1 MVTFVKA
8 EINLKY
14 LILLPLGGIKMSD
27 NNIDLEVLGKNRA
40 YRLKVGD
47 VTFVALKLEGFK
59 AASMG
64 AEISQ
69 MGFGA
74 GGGKTE
80 TNDWL
85 IVVQDRNGVY
95 PDDVWKHKAARMVAN
110 VSGTYVENITMANQ
124 FPENE

>member
-64 AEISQ
+64 AEVSP
-69 MGFGA
+69 MGIGA

>member
-1 MVTFVKA
+1 
-8 EINLKY
+8 
-14 LILLPLGGIKMSD
+14 MSD

-47 VTFVALKLEGFK
+47 VTLVALKLEGFK

-69 MGFGA
+69 MGLGA